1 LAFDPSGPAKYII
14 IIIIA
19 EAAMKHS
26 STTLVSV
33 LALSIVTACGGGGP
47 GGITDLQPVAAA
59 SPPPT
64 AERVVT
70 IRGREGPST
79 SPAVNR
85 ASSDSVPHIDPL
97 VAQRVQAEL
106 DRIEGALR
114 QLDDS
119 KIEKHEALEV
129 VSDARAE
136 LRRDRPNKLRLRSLL
151 TGLAHGVQLLD
162 VKGAGGFLPRL
173 VPLV

>member
-1 LAFDPSGPAKYII
+1 
-14 IIIIA
+14 
-19 EAAMKHS
+19 MKHN
-26 STTLVSV
+26 STTWAGV
-33 LALSIVTACGGGGP
+33 LALAMVTACGGGGQGP
-47 GGITDLQPVAAA
+47 SSIEAVAAVAAA

-70 IRGREGPST
+70 IRGREGPTS
-79 SPAVNR
+79 SPAVNTR
-85 ASSDSVPHIDPL
+85 PASSDSVPHVDPV
-97 VAQRVQAEL
+97 VAQRVRAEL

-114 QLDDS
+114 QIDDG
-119 KIEKHEALEV
+119 KIEKYEALEV

-151 TGLAHGVQLLD
+151 SGLTQGVQVLD
-162 VKGAGGFLPRL
+162 VKGAGDFLPGL

>member
-1 LAFDPSGPAKYII
+1 
-14 IIIIA
+14 
-19 EAAMKHS
+19 MKHS

-33 LALSIVTACGGGGP
+33 LALAVVTACGGGGE
-47 GGITDLQPVAAA
+47 QPTSTGAVVAVAAA

-70 IRGREGPST
+70 ITGRERPATNAAPAANT
-79 SPAVNR
+79 SPAN
-85 ASSDSVPHIDPL
+85 SDSVPPVDPL

-136 LRRDRPNKLRLRSLL
+136 LGRDRPNKFRLRSLL
-151 TGLAHGVQLLD
+151 SGLAQGTHGLD
-162 VKGAGGFLPRL
+162 VKGAAGFLPRL
-173 VPLV
+173 IPLV